1 MFSAW
6 GRVPLFLLLASFCM
20 VTIAAEKKST
30 RSVKASSQSVKKAA
44 SNTKAADEKTTR
56 PRGRLPRYFSSLVDD
71 KQRVEIYQIQASYRE
86 KMQELQAELAKLD
99 LAQMSEIEE
108 SLSTE
113 QLKKLD
119 ELRQKG
125 RAGSGS
131 KSAAKPKS
139 TAKPKSAMK
148 PKSTA
153 KPKSA
158 AKPKSTST
166 KSTVA
171 KRASPRKTSKK

>member
-1 MFSAW
+1 
-6 GRVPLFLLLASFCM
+6 M
-20 VTIAAEKKST
+20 VTIAEEKKST
-30 RSVKASSQSVKKAA
+30 RSVKAPSQSVKKAA

-71 KQRVEIYQIQASYRE
+71 KQRVEIYQIQTSYRE
-86 KMQELQAELAKLD
+86 KMQELEAELAKLE
-99 LAQMSEIEE
+99 LAQMSEIERA
-108 SLSTE
+108 LSTE
-113 QLKKLD
+113 QLKKLN

-125 RAGSGS
+125 RSGLGS
-131 KSAAKPKS
+131 KSATKPKSSTKPKS
-139 TAKPKSAMK
+139 T
-148 PKSTA
+148 
-153 KPKSA
+153 